1 MLIANVFFD
10 RFSDPHFIHMQTNNP
25 GREVLIA
32 KIAFEQFANVHKIKI
47 LHITLTIE
55 DMQKTIS

>member
-32 KIAFEQFANVHKIKI
+32 KIAFEQFSKIKI